1 MGRGPWWRA
10 ALPDPRHSANHRAWP
25 GRRAAPRHKNIFT
38 SAVKNDRRR
47 FLEMQAMELA
57 RPGARPGRAGR
68 GTADWVND
76 LCGRGRGGGEVGT
89 GGGLTDTSHWF
100 QHCRVFKDCPG
111 SGTPGSTQP
120 GRNLGNLAQCC
131 PGSGCSASP
140 CPAPASKCPIYPPP
154 LRPRRT
160 GSHFRVVQII
170 CKYR

>member
-10 ALPDPRHSANHRAWP
+10 ALPDPRHSANHRAGP
-25 GRRAAPRHKNIFT
+25 GRAAAPRHKNIFT

-111 SGTPGSTQP
+111 SGTLGSTQP

-131 PGSGCSASP
+131 GQARA
-140 CPAPASKCPIYPPP
+140 AP
-154 LRPRRT
+154 PRRAQHQHQNAQFIHLHSDLAAP
-160 GSHFRVVQII
+160 GLIFAL
-170 CKYR
+170 CK